1 MKRESVSSGGALLV
15 LVRGC
20 PGPWKELV
28 EAIVR
33 PEIDEA
39 DENIGKIGLGL
50 DVIQFAGLYQR
61 RDDGPIFSTIIVTG
75 ERAFLRVRACGRIE
89 RSTMLVS
96 SSMRPSS
103 RKRVRPSQ
111 CLRP

>member
-1 MKRESVSSGGALLV
+1 VAQV
-15 LVRGC
+15 
-20 PGPWKELV
+20 KELV

-50 DVIQFAGLYQR
+50 DVVQFAGLYQR

-75 ERAFLRVRACGRIE
+75 EESILARQSNLAVILPISGR
-89 RSTMLVS
+89 ML
-96 SSMRPSS
+96 
-103 RKRVRPSQ
+103 
-111 CLRP
+111 

>member
-1 MKRESVSSGGALLV
+1 LGVGLIYRQGVERESDSSGGALL
-15 LVRGC
+15 LLARGC

-50 DVIQFAGLYQR
+50 DVVQFAGLCQR
-61 RDDGPIFSTIIVTG
+61 RDDGPIFSTIIG
-75 ERAFLRVRACGRIE
+75 AELIMPGF
-89 RSTMLVS
+89 
-96 SSMRPSS
+96 
-103 RKRVRPSQ
+103 
-111 CLRP
+111 